1 MQVSVTFRHMNPVED
16 LKAYATEKV
25 MRVKKYLYNPLEAQI
40 TLSMEKHRNIAEV
53 NIIANRR
60 SYNGKEET
68 NDMHSAIDLVM
79 DKVERQVRRH
89 KEKTKQH
96 KTDTSPGNRSP
107 WVEEAVST
115 MTEENGSA
123 VIRTERYFTRSMSVE
138 EAVMQLDLLDNE
150 FFVFNNVDSGDINVI
165 YRRRDGEYGLIVPDL
180 Q

>member
-1 MQVSVTFRHMNPVED
+1 MNPVED

-40 TLSMEKHRNIAEV
+40 TLSMEKHRHIAEV

-60 SYNGKEET
+60 RYNGKEET
-68 NDMHSAIDLVM
+68 DDMHSAIDLVM

-89 KEKTKQH
+89 KEKIKQH
-96 KTDTSPGNRSP
+96 KTDISTGDRNN
-107 WVEEAVST
+107 WIEDAVSMKT
-115 MTEENGSA
+115 NEESST
-123 VIRTERYFTRSMSVE
+123 VVHTERYFTRSMSVS
-138 EAVMQLDLLDNE
+138 EAVMQLDLLDND
-150 FFVFNNVDSGDINVI
+150 FFVFNNADTGDINVL